1 MTQHQG
7 FIEEFMSTLTDYA
20 TGSYLREHEKEF
32 WEEPFPP
39 GALSELRVLLEK
51 FLYDAAALDA
61 EGLLTRAGGL
71 IADLNALNFKYGDA
85 IIEPEEE
92 HELTEFIHQ
101 VLVDAGIDE
110 EGLKTLPEFE

>member
-1 MTQHQG
+1 MTPHQE

-32 WEEPFPP
+32 WEQPFPP
-39 GALSELRVLLEK
+39 EALPELRKLLEK

-71 IADLNALNFKYGDA
+71 IADLNALNFKYADA

-92 HELTEFIHQ
+92 RELTAFIHQ
-101 VLVDAGIDE
+101 ILTDAGVDE
-110 EGLKTLPEFE
+110 EGLKALPEFE